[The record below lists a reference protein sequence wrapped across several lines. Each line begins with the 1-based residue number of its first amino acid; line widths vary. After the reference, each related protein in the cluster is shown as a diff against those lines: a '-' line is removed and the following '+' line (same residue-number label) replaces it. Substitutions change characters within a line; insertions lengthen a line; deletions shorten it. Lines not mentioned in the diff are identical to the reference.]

1 MGIILDWSDKLRT
14 GTPARGAS
22 VTSYMVIS
30 REEHKTAGVTVK
42 QAPALLSS
50 HLRALVVPMR
60 ARLCCTEDPS
70 YTRALL
76 ARDIAPLTVAFRTKR
91 KGDELSRTL
100 IQRILRLPNKCGLLF
115 NFRWG
120 QTLRSRADHIL
131 TMPYVQQQCSA
142 TCPLCAVE
150 QFVAMGTASGWEMSK
165 EYLFPTISPG
175 KSGGLPSRVSR
186 PISAP
191 EMTTALRAY
200 AIAGGERGIPFVPG
214 GGISQALAGE
224 DLRSIMQR
232 PFWKQPGTAWRY
244 MQVVAPATSGPSMV
258 EGVS

>member
-1 MGIILDWSDKLRT
+1 MLYRR
-14 GTPARGAS
+14 P
-22 VTSYMVIS
+22 V
-30 REEHKTAGVTVK
+30 
-42 QAPALLSS
+42 
-50 HLRALVVPMR
+50 
-60 ARLCCTEDPS
+60 

-91 KGDELSRTL
+91 KGDELSRML

-175 KSGGLPSRVSR
+175 KSGGLPSRASR

-200 AIAGGERGIPFVPG
+200 AIAGGEHGILFVPG
-214 GGISQALAGE
+214 GVFHRRWQEKTYARLCSELFGSS
-224 DLRSIMQR
+224 RVR
-232 PFWKQPGTAWRY
+232 PGDICKSSHQQ
-244 MQVVAPATSGPSMV
+244 QVFPPWSKAFRKTSCSR
-258 EGVS
+258 